1 MSEEEVE
8 IFVFIAIGG
17 GGRNI
22 FCRNQNWVILN
33 VDLFFSHQNRSSKT
47 SDLFDYYN
55 VPWFKS
61 GNL

>member
-33 VDLFFSHQNRSSKT
+33 VDLFFSNQNRSSKT
-47 SDLFDYYN
+47 FNLFDFSN
-55 VPWFKS
+55 FPWFKDVR
-61 GNL
+61 L